1 VPIPTP
7 LLDFANYIIHKAE
20 LGTYKIAQFAEDMK
34 KAAQRQGTDANGF
47 LSGIKSFYMDNVMAL
62 AASNQDVLENISSA
76 QEVVS
81 FNFGTDIVF
90 KQPTVFNT
98 PQEM

>member
-1 VPIPTP
+1 
-7 LLDFANYIIHKAE
+7 
-20 LGTYKIAQFAEDMK
+20 
-34 KAAQRQGTDANGF
+34 
-47 LSGIKSFYMDNVMAL
+47 MDNVMAL

-81 FNFGTDIVF
+81 FNFGTDIAF
-90 KQPTVFNT
+90 TQPTVFNT